1 MNHASTHMYWERGK
15 LSKMKLPKSQR
26 LCKFLLTYRLTKSL
40 RFGKSNSTIKSVI
53 YPAHSIGIQ
62 NQKKSPFLRF
72 CMLFLV
78 PVFLLS
84 CSGSKILT
92 KKEKKSLHKLVSAS
106 PIFSKSYTGFAL
118 FDPLAKEILYEFD
131 ADKYFTPA
139 SNTKLFALYTA
150 LNLLGETIPAFE
162 YGIKG
167 DSLIFYGTGDP
178 SLLHPFFIEN
188 DTLIQFLKSRPEQLF
203 YCPDNFQDE
212 RYGAG
217 WAWDDYLYY
226 YQVEKSAM
234 PIYGNV
240 VTIKKGANTL
250 VDTITPTHFQQYVQR
265 NTGIERSRPRFKRA
279 LSTNQINL
287 EGVFS
292 KQKKFHQEVPFKY
305 SDSLLVALLQMEIG
319 KEIALLTNP
328 PIMELERIYSGST
341 DSLYRRMMVESDNF
355 VAEQLL
361 LMCANELFD
370 TMNTRRIITYAKDSL
385 LQDLPDPLRW
395 VDGSGLSRYN
405 LFTPRSIVR
414 VLEKIQEHL
423 SIEEIQSIFAAGG
436 ESGTLT
442 NYYRSKGN
450 PFIYAKTGT
459 LSNRHCL
466 SGYLFT
472 KSGKVLIFSF
482 MHNNYYGSS
491 TPLKKE
497 MDKVLRTLHEEH

>member
-1 MNHASTHMYWERGK
+1 MNNASCNGVY
-15 LSKMKLPKSQR
+15 SKKNRLNRTASFSKTGSSNYFSIRSNRRLKKNPIYSFCIFFFLPI
-26 LCKFLLTYRLTKSL
+26 F
-40 RFGKSNSTIKSVI
+40 F
-53 YPAHSIGIQ
+53 
-62 NQKKSPFLRF
+62 
-72 CMLFLV
+72 
-78 PVFLLS
+78 LS
-84 CSGSKILT
+84 CAGTQVLT
-92 KKEKKSLHKLVSAS
+92 KKEKKSLHELISAS
-106 PIFSKSYTGFAL
+106 PIFSKNYTGFAL
-118 FDPLAKEILYEFD
+118 FDPVTKETLYEFD
-131 ADKYFTPA
+131 SDNYFTPA
-139 SNTKLFALYTA
+139 SNTKLFTLYTA
-150 LNLLGETIPAFE
+150 LSILGDTIPVFE

-167 DSLIFYGTGDP
+167 DSLIVYGTGDP
-178 SLLHPFFIEN
+178 SLLHPFFVEN
-188 DTLIQFLKSRPEQLF
+188 DALIQFLKNRPEQLF
-203 YCPDNFQDE
+203 YCPDNFIDE

-240 VTIKKGANTL
+240 VTIKKDANTSEES
-250 VDTITPTHFQQYVQR
+250 ITPAYFQKYIQR

-287 EGVFS
+287 EGTLSTAKEFY
-292 KQKKFHQEVPFKY
+292 QEIPFQY
-305 SDSLLVALLQMEIG
+305 NDSLLTTLLEIEIG
-319 KEIALLTNP
+319 KEVNLIAMPQPLLT
-328 PIMELERIYSGST
+328 EKVYSGSI

-361 LMCANELFD
+361 LMCSNELFD

-385 LQDLPDPLRW
+385 LQDLQDPLRW

-405 LFTPRSIVR
+405 LFTPRSMVR
-414 VLEKIQEHL
+414 VLEKIQERL
-423 SIEEIQSIFAAGG
+423 SIEKIKSIFAAGG
-436 ESGTLT
+436 ETGTLT
-442 NYYRSKGN
+442 NYYRSKGE

-482 MHNNYYGSS
+482 MHNNFYGSS

-497 MDKVLRTLHEEH
+497 MDKVLRTLYEEH

>member
-1 MNHASTHMYWERGK
+1 MEYASIYIGTQNH
-15 LSKMKLPKSQR
+15 
-26 LCKFLLTYRLTKSL
+26 
-40 RFGKSNSTIKSVI
+40 
-53 YPAHSIGIQ
+53 
-62 NQKKSPFLRF
+62 KKKPFLWF
-72 CMLFLV
+72 CVLFFAS
-78 PVFLLS
+78 VFLS
-84 CSGSKILT
+84 CAGPKVLT
-92 KKEKKSLHKLVSAS
+92 KKEKKSLHELVSSS

-118 FDPLAKEILYEFD
+118 YDPVAKEMLYEFD
-131 ADKYFTPA
+131 ADKHFTPA
-139 SNTKLFALYTA
+139 SNTKIFTLYTA
-150 LNLLGETIPAFE
+150 LSILDDSIPAFE
-162 YGIKG
+162 YGITG

-178 SLLHPFFIEN
+178 SLLHPFFVEN
-188 DTLIQFLKSRPEQLF
+188 DTLLRFLENRPEQLF
-203 YCPDNFQDE
+203 YCPDNFIDE
-212 RYGAG
+212 RLGAG

-226 YQVEKSAM
+226 YQVEKSAI

-240 VTIKKGANTL
+240 VTIKKDTNTL
-250 VDTITPTHFQQYVQR
+250 VDAVTPAYFQKHIQW

-279 LSTNQINL
+279 LTTNDINL
-287 EGVFS
+287 EGTLPL
-292 KQKKFHQEVPFKY
+292 QKAFHQEIPFLY
-305 SDSLLVALLQMEIG
+305 NDSLLTALLQMELG
-319 KEIALLTNP
+319 KEVQLISMPQL
-328 PIMELERIYSGST
+328 PIKEKIYSGSM

-414 VLEKIQEHL
+414 LLEKIQDHL
-423 SIEEIQSIFAAGG
+423 SVEDIKAIFAAGG
-436 ESGTLT
+436 ETGTLT
-442 NYYRSKGN
+442 NYYRSKGE

-472 KSGKVLIFSF
+472 KTGKVLIFSF
-482 MHNNYYGSS
+482 MHNNFYGSS

-497 MDKVLRTLHEEH
+497 MDNVLRVLYEEH